1 MTAQVT
7 FRAKAAVVEVLFGAH
22 SELVRVPEEV
32 ELAAQEVLFEMELVG
47 LVEAV
52 ALWEVLERM
61 WVVVQAVQAPEVVV
75 VVLAAQYGQAV
86 RERNQEAGAEVR
98 MAWMAW
104 MAWTVLCW
112 RMGWAVVWPSWRWQL
127 LRRQQ
132 QLQSCRSILTCCPV
146 AGLSQRGHATGKQPC
161 ELRRRVVPTRH
172 GGRWRA
178 RCGVGAGTSTGAG
191 AGAGSSTHVASHLRC
206 GPVVDLGL
214 LETLA
219 LCESVSAALWR
230 GKEYLRWICCRRA
243 AFIVDGETSEMW
255 M

>member
-1 MTAQVT
+1 
-7 FRAKAAVVEVLFGAH
+7 
-22 SELVRVPEEV
+22 
-32 ELAAQEVLFEMELVG
+32 
-47 LVEAV
+47 
-52 ALWEVLERM
+52 
-61 WVVVQAVQAPEVVV
+61 
-75 VVLAAQYGQAV
+75 
-86 RERNQEAGAEVR
+86 
-98 MAWMAW
+98 

-112 RMGWAVVWPSWRWQL
+112 RMGWAVVWPSCRWQL

-178 RCGVGAGTSTGAG
+178 RCGIGAGTSTGAG
-191 AGAGSSTHVASHLRC
+191 AGAGSSTHLASHLRC

-243 AFIVDGETSEMW
+243 AFIVDRETSEMW

>member
-75 VVLAAQYGQAV
+75 VLAAQYGQAV

-98 MAWMAW
+98 MA
-104 MAWTVLCW
+104 
-112 RMGWAVVWPSWRWQL
+112 
-127 LRRQQ
+127 
-132 QLQSCRSILTCCPV
+132 
-146 AGLSQRGHATGKQPC
+146 
-161 ELRRRVVPTRH
+161 
-172 GGRWRA
+172 
-178 RCGVGAGTSTGAG
+178 
-191 AGAGSSTHVASHLRC
+191 
-206 GPVVDLGL
+206 
-214 LETLA
+214 
-219 LCESVSAALWR
+219 
-230 GKEYLRWICCRRA
+230 
-243 AFIVDGETSEMW
+243 
-255 M
+255 

>member
-7 FRAKAAVVEVLFGAH
+7 FRAKAAVLEVLFGAH

-32 ELAAQEVLFEMELVG
+32 ELEAQEVLFEMELVG
-47 LVEAV
+47 SAEAA
-52 ALWEVLERM
+52 ALWEALGRM
-61 WVVVQAVQAPEVVV
+61 WVVVVVQAVQA
-75 VVLAAQYGQAV
+75 LAAQAAQYGQVV
-86 RERNQEAGAEVR
+86 RERNQGAGAEAR
-98 MAWMAW
+98 MAW

-112 RMGWAVVWPSWRWQL
+112 RMAWTVLWWRMRWAVVWPSCRWQL
-127 LRRQQ
+127 LCRQQ
-132 QLQSCRSILTCCPV
+132 QLQSCRSILTCCSV
-146 AGLSQRGHATGKQPC
+146 AGLSQRGHATGKESC

-178 RCGVGAGTSTGAG
+178 RCGIGAGTSST
-191 AGAGSSTHVASHLRC
+191 GSSTHVASHLRC

-219 LCESVSAALWR
+219 LCESVSAALWT
-230 GKEYLRWICCRRA
+230 GEEYLRWICCRRA
-243 AFIVDGETSEMW
+243 AFIVDRETSEMW

>member
-1 MTAQVT
+1 MGLWGEVVVEEEEAFFRWRSTKGEGEVVVRLSLERCLPVCWAMTAQVT

-98 MAWMAW
+98 MAW
-104 MAWTVLCW
+104 TVLCW
-112 RMGWAVVWPSWRWQL
+112 RMGWAVVWPSWRWQML
-127 LRRQQ
+127 PCRRSFSAWACHWQTALRAATPGRSHSAWGALAGEVRRWSWHQHWRWSRSRQQ
-132 QLQSCRSILTCCPV
+132 HPRCQPPAVRTCR
-146 AGLSQRGHATGKQPC
+146 
-161 ELRRRVVPTRH
+161 
-172 GGRWRA
+172 
-178 RCGVGAGTSTGAG
+178 
-191 AGAGSSTHVASHLRC
+191 
-206 GPVVDLGL
+206 
-214 LETLA
+214 
-219 LCESVSAALWR
+219 
-230 GKEYLRWICCRRA
+230 
-243 AFIVDGETSEMW
+243 
-255 M
+255 